1 MNTIPSSFPAVIF
14 DRLLDSFQAIGEM
27 MIQLELHLRSRVDAE
42 RLGRALDLAYDAE
55 PVLGCRYV
63 AGAWRSRWERLAPG
77 ERAGLRVVQDPAA
90 FEGFKHEPIRSERG
104 PQLLA
109 CLWRRDGGDRVLFK
123 IGHRVGDTGALKE
136 AAAIVADLYAK
147 LGQDPAHVPAPNLA
161 GERGVGQIARRVPF
175 RAWPRIYLNSLRET
189 RSNGVP
195 LRTRALVLSGPHEPY
210 AYVCRHLD
218 REHVARMVTFAR
230 ARGGTINDV
239 VIAAFLRAIGA
250 LTPPDPKARFRLMTT
265 VDLRRWYLPSG
276 RGGAVCNL
284 SAFEFPNV
292 GVDVGAGLAETLARV
307 TAFSRARK
315 ASWIG
320 LNGVAGTLPGLIFL
334 PPAWLNALMR
344 AISRFTLGTGNA
356 PNTLTN
362 LGPIE
367 PEAVRFDTVPERA
380 FLLAPPMYA
389 PILGVGLS
397 GYQGELSLSAAV
409 SIESVA
415 TVERFFEQVVRELDA
430 A

>member
-1 MNTIPSSFPAVIF
+1 M
-14 DRLLDSFQAIGEM
+14 
-27 MIQLELHLRSRVDAE
+27 
-42 RLGRALDLAYDAE
+42 
-55 PVLGCRYV
+55 
-63 AGAWRSRWERLAPG
+63 
-77 ERAGLRVVQDPAA
+77 
-90 FEGFKHEPIRSERG
+90 
-104 PQLLA
+104 
-109 CLWRRDGGDRVLFK
+109 
-123 IGHRVGDTGALKE
+123 
-136 AAAIVADLYAK
+136 
-147 LGQDPAHVPAPNLA
+147 
-161 GERGVGQIARRVPF
+161 
-175 RAWPRIYLNSLRET
+175 
-189 RSNGVP
+189 
-195 LRTRALVLSGPHEPY
+195 
-210 AYVCRHLD
+210 
-218 REHVARMVTFAR
+218 
-230 ARGGTINDV
+230 
-239 VIAAFLRAIGA
+239 
-250 LTPPDPKARFRLMTT
+250 
-265 VDLRRWYLPSG
+265 
-276 RGGAVCNL
+276 
-284 SAFEFPNV
+284 